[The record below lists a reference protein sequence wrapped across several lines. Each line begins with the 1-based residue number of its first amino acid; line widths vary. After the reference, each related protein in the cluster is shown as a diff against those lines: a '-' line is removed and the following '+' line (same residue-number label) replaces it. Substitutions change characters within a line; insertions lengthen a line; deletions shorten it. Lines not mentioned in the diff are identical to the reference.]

1 MKQFATA
8 LLDRAADA
16 LIAWRRPLLIL
27 FVALTA
33 LLGYTATQLRL
44 DPGFNKMIPLKH
56 EYMRTFE
63 QYAQTF
69 SGANRIVVNLRW
81 KGKGDIYNPQF
92 LDALR
97 RATDDVFFIPGVER
111 TRVFSLFTPNVRY
124 IEVTEKGYVGDVVV
138 PAHFTGSQADL
149 DTVRRNVARSGEI
162 GSLVSNDLK
171 GALIRAELLEV
182 NPSTGERL
190 DYVEV
195 AKRLEEIR
203 TKFGKDNIDVNITG
217 FAKLIGD
224 VEAGLNGVLVFFAI
238 AFAITAV
245 LLFAYSR
252 SLKLTVVALL
262 VALLPVVWL
271 LGLLPLFGQGIDP
284 MSILVPF
291 LIFSIGVSHAVQMT
305 NAWKQEKLAGASSEE
320 AARQAFRKLFVPG
333 SVALLT
339 NALGFMVIMRID
351 IAIVRELG
359 LTACLGVSLMIATNK
374 LMLPVVLSYL
384 KLEPSATKS
393 RHDGAT
399 RHPLWW
405 AISGFAERK
414 KGLAAFAVAVALL
427 AVGTLQSR
435 HLATGDIGSGAPEL
449 RADSRYNRDNA
460 AIIGHYNVGVDVL
473 TVIAETRGYD
483 DACLHYPVMAAIDR
497 FELSMRGVDGVQSV
511 FSVPSA
517 AKVSIA
523 ASNEG
528 HPRWAA
534 LPRSSEGLTQGANG
548 FNPDLG
554 LNTDGCGAIQILI
567 YPKDH
572 QGTTVAH
579 IVAEAKRLIAAEQV
593 PNLRF
598 RLAGGNV
605 GVMAATNEAVENAEV
620 SMLLSIFGAIA
631 LLCLVTFRSWQAV
644 LCIIVPLTIV
654 SILCNALMA
663 TLGIGLKVSTL
674 PVIALGVGVGVDYG
688 IYLFERIQHQMRHEG
703 QGLRE
708 AFYQAM
714 CQRGTAAAFTAV
726 TMSAGVATWALS
738 ALKFQADMGIL
749 LAFMFLVNL
758 LGAVFLLP
766 ALAAWL
772 GVGETSPQAKE
783 RVELSKTAG

>member
-1 MKQFATA
+1 MNIVSNAWLERCA
-8 LLDRAADA
+8 ER

-27 FVALTA
+27 FLALTA
-33 LLGYTATQLRL
+33 LFGFTATKLKL

-56 EYMRTFE
+56 EYMRTFV
-63 QYAQTF
+63 QYGDTF

-81 KGKGDIYNPQF
+81 KGQGDIYNKAF
-92 LDALR
+92 LDTLR
-97 RATDDVFFIPGVER
+97 KVTDEVFFLPGVQR

-138 PAHFTGSQADL
+138 PARFTGSQDDL
-149 DTVRRNVARSGEI
+149 DQVRRNVARSGEI
-162 GSLVSNDLK
+162 GSLVANDLK
-171 GALIRAELLEV
+171 GALIRAELQEV
-182 NPSTGERL
+182 DPSTGKKL

-195 AKRLEEIR
+195 ARRLEEIR
-203 TKFGKDNIDVNITG
+203 HKFAGSEVEVKIIG
-217 FAKLIGD
+217 FAKVVGD
-224 VEAGLNGVLVFFAI
+224 VEAGLNGVLSFFVL
-238 AFAITAV
+238 AFAITA
-245 LLFAYSR
+245 LLLLGYSR

-271 LGLLPLFGQGIDP
+271 LGLLPLLGRGIDP

-305 NAWKQEKLAGASSEE
+305 NAWKQEKLAGADAQE
-320 AARQAFRKLFVPG
+320 AARRAFQKLFIPG
-333 SVALLT
+333 AVALLT
-339 NALGFMVIMRID
+339 NALGFLVIMQID
-351 IAIVRELG
+351 IEIVRELG
-359 LTACLGVSLMIATNK
+359 ISACLGVLLMIVTNK
-374 LMLPVVLSYL
+374 LMLPIVLSWL
-384 KLEPSATKS
+384 QLEPSANRAADRTQ
-393 RHDGAT
+393 

-405 AISGFAERK
+405 RVSGFAERK
-414 KGLAAFAVAVALL
+414 TGLAAFAVALALL

-435 HLATGDIGSGAPEL
+435 HLTIGDIGSGVPEL
-449 RADSRYNRDNA
+449 RDDSRYNRDNS
-460 AIIGHYNVGVDVL
+460 AIVSHYNVGVDVL
-473 TVIAETRGYD
+473 SVIVETKGYD

-497 FELSMRGVDGVQSV
+497 FELFMRGVAGVQSV
-511 FSVPSA
+511 MSVPSA

-528 HPRWAA
+528 HPRWQTLLRTRA
-534 LPRSSEGLTQGANG
+534 GLAQGSNG

-554 LNTDGCGAIQILI
+554 LNNDGCSAIQLLV

-572 QGTTVAH
+572 QGTTIAH
-579 IVAEAKRLIAAEQV
+579 IVAEAKRFIAGENV
-593 PNLRF
+593 PNVRF

-605 GVMAATNEAVENAEV
+605 GVMAATNEAVEAAEV
-620 SMLLSIFGAIA
+620 SMLLAIFGAIT
-631 LLCLVTFRSWQAV
+631 LLCFVTFRSWKAV

-663 TLGIGLKVSTL
+663 LLGIGLKVSTL

-688 IYLFERIQHQMRHEG
+688 IYLFERIQHQMHEEG
-703 QGLRE
+703 QELRE

-726 TMSAGVATWALS
+726 TMAAGVATWSLS

-766 ALAAWL
+766 ALAVWL
-772 GVGETSPQAKE
+772 GVGAPAAQGRRQA
-783 RVELSKTAG
+783 VLSKVA